1 MTRISTAGQTQ
12 LMLQALMRNQAR
24 AMKSSLQV
32 ATLKTT
38 NEFRGVAREALTLLG
53 AKETLARNEQFN
65 GSNTIVM
72 QRLEAYGASLN
83 QLGEIAQNL
92 RETVIAALATGSS
105 IGLMAEINSAF
116 SEATTVLNI
125 EVDDRYLFSGT
136 RTATPPVAAT
146 TPADLLGLANTSD
159 AFTNNNIKVQARIS
173 ENQVL
178 EYGLLADDIGQPL
191 FEAFRRLMQFNAGT
205 LPSGATGPAGAFQ
218 EPLTDVQKNFLTAE
232 LAGIE
237 TVFNDLNQQVAKNGT
252 NIQTIA
258 ATRERLADEALFT
271 RKLIREI
278 ENVDPA
284 AAVTQLNEDRL
295 ALEASMQVLARIS
308 RITLLNFI

>member
-12 LMLQALMRNQAR
+12 LMLEALMRNQER
-24 AMKSSLQV
+24 AAKSSLRV

-53 AKETLARNEQFN
+53 AKETLARNEQFSA
-65 GSNTIVM
+65 SNTIIM
-72 QRLEAYGASLN
+72 QRLEAYGTSLD
-83 QLGEIAQNL
+83 QLGEIAQSL
-92 RETVIAALATGSS
+92 RDTVIGALATGSS
-105 IGLMAEINSAF
+105 IGLMVEIDAAYTA
-116 SEATTVLNI
+116 ATTVLNV

-136 RTATPPVAAT
+136 RTDTPPITAT
-146 TPADLLGLANTSD
+146 TPAALLALANTSD

-173 ENQVL
+173 ENRVL
-178 EYGLLADDIGQPL
+178 EYGLLADDIVQPL
-191 FEAFRRLMQFNAGT
+191 FEAFRRIMQFNAGT

-237 TVFNDLNQQVAKNGT
+237 TVFNNLNQQVAKSGT
-252 NIQTIA
+252 DMQTIA
-258 ATRERLADEALFT
+258 TTRDRLADEALFT
-271 RKLIREI
+271 KKLIREI

-284 AAVTQLNEDRL
+284 EAVTQLNEDRL

-308 RITLLNFI
+308 RTTLMNYL